1 MNEEVRQKILAAGL
15 DTDNLR
21 DIMASLEDLYLENI
35 GVFEM
40 GTLMALFTS
49 WLETGDSESLEQMG
63 KTALRLSSFLLC
75 DE

>member
-21 DIMASLEDLYLENI
+21 DIVASLEDLYLENV

-40 GTLMALFTS
+40 GTFMALFTS

-63 KTALRLSSFLLC
+63 KTALRLSCFLLC